1 MERGERNKRR
11 GEKIILSVVR
21 KLAIEKK
28 RATLSD
34 PEIRKS
40 KIKQAYPSGLLHKK
54 QH

>member
-1 MERGERNKRR
+1 MRIRRR
-11 GEKIILSVVR
+11 GEKIILSIVR
-21 KLAIEKK
+21 ELAIDKK

-34 PEIRKS
+34 PEKIRV